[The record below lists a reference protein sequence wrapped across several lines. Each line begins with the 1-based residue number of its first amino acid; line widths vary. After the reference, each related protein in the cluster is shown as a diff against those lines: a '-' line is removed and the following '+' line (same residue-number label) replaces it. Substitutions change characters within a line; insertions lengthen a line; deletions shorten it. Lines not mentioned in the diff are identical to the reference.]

1 MWLFAKRIERVRG
14 RNSVI
19 SGRVVVMVV
28 VVVGDDAE
36 EEERNSGDV
45 ERAEIRRG
53 GAQMGESCEA
63 RSTPDAELPTMRTF

>member
-19 SGRVVVMVV
+19 SGRVV